1 MLRLLPVFF
10 AFSLLPAAG
19 QDWPQFRGP
28 QSDNVARAADIP
40 VQWNKTT
47 NVAWRVDLPGKG
59 WSSPVLSGG
68 KLYLTTA
75 VARGSD
81 QDAAGARS
89 LRALCL
95 DPGNGKVLWDKEVFT
110 ESANTPAIHNKN
122 SHASPTPIAADGKLY
137 VHFGHEG
144 TACLDLSGEKL
155 WEQRSLTYP
164 PVHGG
169 GASPVLVDGLLVFP
183 CDGAEGPF
191 LAALKA
197 KDGSVAWRTPRSS
210 APGRKFSFCTPAV
223 IAWEGDTW
231 IISPF
236 SDAIAA
242 YRPRDGKEVWKVKYS
257 GYSVI
262 AQPAFGNGL
271 IYFTTS
277 YDAPVT
283 YAVRPGGSGDVTNS
297 HVAWTQDKRS
307 PNTPSPI
314 LHGTELYQVADNGIA
329 SCLDAKTGKIHWQE
343 RTARTTSASP
353 LLVGDTLYILDE
365 FGTTTL
371 LATGKQFKKLGENKL
386 EGERTLASPVPAE
399 GALFIRTEKGLY
411 RIGRK

>member
-1 MLRLLPVFF
+1 MRL
-10 AFSLLPAAG
+10 SQLLLFLVPAMPMPA

-28 QSDNVARAADIP
+28 LSDNTIAAAGLP
-40 VQWNKTT
+40 VRWSKTE
-47 NVAWRVDLPGKG
+47 NVVWHVDLPGKG

-68 KLYLTTA
+68 RVYLTTA
-75 VARGSD
+75 VARGTD
-81 QDAAGARS
+81 QEAAGPRS

-95 DPGNGKVLWDKEVFT
+95 DPENGKTLWDQEVFA

-122 SHASPTPIAADGKLY
+122 SHASPTPIVADGKLY

-144 TACLDLSGEKL
+144 TACLDLSGHKL
-155 WEQRSLTYP
+155 WEQRGLKYP

-169 GASPVLVDGLLVFP
+169 GASPVLVEGLLVFP

-191 LAALKA
+191 LAALNA
-197 KDGSVAWRTPRSS
+197 KTGTVAWRTPRSS
-210 APGRKFSFCTPAV
+210 APGRKFSFCTPTV
-223 IAWEGDTW
+223 IQWEGRNQ

-236 SDAIAA
+236 SDAVAA
-242 YRPRDGKEVWKVKYS
+242 YQPVDGREIWKVRYS

-262 AQPAFGNGL
+262 AQPMFGNGL

-283 YAVRPGGSGDVTNS
+283 YAVRPGGNGDVTDS

-307 PNTPSPI
+307 PNTPSLL
-314 LHGTELYQVADNGIA
+314 LHGSEVYQVADNGMA
-329 SCLDAKTGKIHWQE
+329 SCLDGLTGKIHWQE

-353 LLVGDTLYILDE
+353 LLVGDTVYVLDE
-365 FGTTTL
+365 FGTSTL
-371 LATGKQFKKLGENKL
+371 LATGTTFKKLGENKL
-386 EGERTLASPVPAE
+386 AGERTLATPVPAD
-399 GALFIRTEKGLY
+399 GALFIRTETGLY
-411 RIGRK
+411 RIGLK